1 MSGHGGFSVIGGG
14 RNVSRPVDLPEVA
27 ELKLGGDRLGAL
39 NVESLKAEVKTAETR
54 LEQTN
59 RLVAKLDALLL
70 KAAKSA
76 STSVDAQALK
86 GVVEESGLDK
96 ATRTAIKSAAK
107 KAQTSFQAI
116 NKFSGRHIAGALVK
130 DADGN
135 FDWNLTT
142 PVGKAV
148 KAALDAQVE
157 LSELLGKA
165 LNALPPNA
173 SASVQAAI
181 EEAMLQTDR
190 RASEIQTLVCDFAD
204 MAERAG
210 DDPAINARLDKTLES
225 LIPSQSLKMH
235 GSEKVAADFR
245 VALMPLAKRI
255 DDLAA
260 AKERSLSGNEATKIR
275 RQIDEAFNALA
286 KAEAAHAKNGLLLDR
301 SLFESA
307 RGLLTD
313 LTKRLNYIRR
323 DVTLVSMRNFIDK
336 TFTPPD
342 IPIFQDKFRPLV
354 KKLFPSLVAAMD
366 TQKMLRD
373 AALNFLAKRDD
384 RSAAKLEPLA
394 RELSQLAYAV
404 EIELKS
410 IAKGEYGNR
419 DPLFVFMN
427 EKSDV
432 LRNLVL
438 SLPRKDRDACTPER
452 LKEFSEAITS
462 FLNADRFPS
471 NFAALSSMYGCI
483 SGVATQTAHLVQ
495 MYRNAGGTDPSQFLT
510 NKTLAAAFE
519 GEMAVTTLVETRIA
533 GLPDADADPALDDSQ
548 VVSSRTL
555 GSGKVNTVHQIDF
568 MDGTTRIFKPEAP
581 GRQGLDRLTLSKGS
595 YERTQLVAQ
604 LNMAAQRTAD
614 AFGLGDVMTKTSV
627 GTHDGQFGM
636 YMEKAPGREAADF
649 EKDSQKEIPE
659 GLTAKEIRELPDEQ
673 YGQVVG
679 DIMRKS
685 NRLEWFDILTGQADR
700 HHHNYMLNVSK
711 DCKVTHK
718 GIDNDG
724 CFGTFIAGP
733 GVFLLTGVHARDFMG
748 HLGRVSKHL
757 YPRWV
762 ERSQTQRL
770 THDPGIRR
778 RDDGTVIVDTTK
790 TKCPEVHYC
799 LQYATGCHATRAP
812 EFIDKELYDSLI
824 AMKGGAAREKYI
836 ADLAARLAPIQV
848 QFAVARLDAAIRH
861 AEMLNGKGRV
871 IATDEWGRQDLQ
883 RIVAGKPPPPMP
895 KVGGN
900 DPVKTEFAEKV
911 EYEVRV
917 HQVSLFRRDLLTH
930 IAKPGWFEE

>member
-1 MSGHGGFSVIGGG
+1 MSGHGGFSVIGSGMKLPH
-14 RNVSRPVDLPEVA
+14 PVEQPKVT
-27 ELKLGGDRLGAL
+27 ELKLGGDSLGAL
-39 NVESLKAEVKTAETR
+39 NVEGVKPATKAEDMR

-59 RLVAKLDALLL
+59 RIVAKLDALLL

-76 STSVDAQALK
+76 SAPADAQALK
-86 GVVEESGLDK
+86 GVAEGAGLDK
-96 ATRTAIKSAAK
+96 ATRKAIESVAK
-107 KAQTSFQAI
+107 KAQSTFRTI
-116 NKFSGRHIAGALVK
+116 NGFTGRQIAAALVK
-130 DADGN
+130 DENGV
-135 FDWNLTT
+135 FDWDLTN
-142 PVGKAV
+142 PAGKAI
-148 KAALDAQVE
+148 KAALDAQAD
-157 LSELLGKA
+157 LSELLAKT

-173 SASVQAAI
+173 TARVHIAF

-190 RASEIQTLVCDFAD
+190 RASELQTLVCDFAD
-204 MAERAG
+204 MAEKAG
-210 DDPAINARLDKTLES
+210 DDPAIAARLDRTLES

-245 VALMPLAKRI
+245 VAMMPLAKRI

-275 RQIDEAFNALA
+275 RQIDEAFNALTL
-286 KAEAAHAKNGLLLDR
+286 AERAHAEKGIPLDH
-301 SLFESA
+301 SLFDSA

-313 LTKRLNYIRR
+313 LTKRLADIRR
-323 DVTLVSMRNFIDK
+323 EVTLGSLRNFIDK

-342 IPIFQDKFRPLV
+342 IPILQGKFRPFV
-354 KKLFPSLVAAMD
+354 KKLFPSLVAAID

-373 AALNFLAKRDD
+373 AALDFLSKRDD
-384 RSAAKLEPLA
+384 KSAAKMESLA
-394 RELSQLAYAV
+394 RALASLSSGIEADLKKITTREYNDHLMYNLSFQQHPDVQEL
-404 EIELKS
+404 I
-410 IAKGEYGNR
+410 
-419 DPLFVFMN
+419 D
-427 EKSDV
+427 
-432 LRNLVL
+432 
-438 SLPRKDRDACTPER
+438 SLPRKERAACTPT
-452 LKEFSEAITS
+452 LVAEFCDTMQM
-462 FLNADRFPS
+462 FLDDDHYPS
-471 NFAALSSMYGCI
+471 NLAALTSMYGGV

-519 GEMAVTTLVETRIA
+519 GKMAVTTLVETRIA
-533 GLPDADADPALDDSQ
+533 GLPDADADPALDDAN
-548 VVSSRTL
+548 VVSSKPL

-568 MDGTTRIFKPEAP
+568 KDGTTRIFKPEAP
-581 GRQGLDRLTLSKGS
+581 GRQGLERLALSDGS
-595 YERTQLVAQ
+595 YEDTLLVAQ
-604 LNMAAQRTAD
+604 LNMASQRTAE
-614 AFGLGDVMTKTSV
+614 AFGLEDVMTKTSV

-649 EKDSQKEIPE
+649 VSDSQKAIPG

-700 HHHNYMLNVSK
+700 HHHNYMLNVTK
-711 DCKVTHK
+711 DCTVTHK

-733 GVFLLTGVHARDFMG
+733 GVFVLTGVHAKNFMG
-748 HLGRVSKHL
+748 HLGLVSKHL

-762 ERSQTQRL
+762 ERSQSHRL

-778 RDDGTVIVDTTK
+778 RDDGAVVVDTTK

-799 LQYATGCHATRAP
+799 LQYATGCHVTRAP
-812 EFIDKELYDSLI
+812 EFIDKELYDRLI

-836 ADLAARLAPIQV
+836 ADLAARLAPSQV

-861 AEMLNGKGRV
+861 AEALNGKGRV

-895 KVGGN
+895 TVGGN
-900 DPVKTEFAEKV
+900 APAKTEFAKRV
-911 EYEVRV
+911 ENEVCV
-917 HQVSLFRRDLLTH
+917 HQVSLFRRDLLKH
-930 IAKPGWFEE
+930 IAKPGWFEV